1 MSKYL
6 AGIDVGGT
14 NIKVGLFDFD
24 MNLVCKGSVETF
36 AETGAEEIIG
46 RIAGAV
52 EGLLEQCGGG
62 LSELAAAGVGTPG
75 PADYK
80 AGILYSLANMPGF
93 KDVPVKRMVGEALQC
108 PVGFDNDANVAC
120 LGEFVSGAGSD
131 VDDMVFFTLGTGIGA
146 GVISDGKL
154 IRGCGGNGG
163 ELGHMIIFPDGRQC
177 GCGQRGCVE
186 AYASASSTAARAM
199 EEIEK
204 GASSSLKAVLDEKGA
219 ISCKDVYEHL
229 AGGDPLAKE
238 ITELTAKALGIL
250 CVNVLHFTEPERIVF
265 AGGMI
270 GSGDVLLD
278 GIKRHFADQI
288 WELKQETVEICFATL
303 GGDAGIVGAAALG
316 KEALGL

>member
-1 MSKYL
+1 LPYGDVRRV
-6 AGIDVGGT
+6 GI
-14 NIKVGLFDFD
+14 
-24 MNLVCKGSVETF
+24 
-36 AETGAEEIIG
+36 
-46 RIAGAV
+46 
-52 EGLLEQCGGG
+52 
-62 LSELAAAGVGTPG
+62 SELAAAGIGTPG

-93 KDVPVKRMVGEALQC
+93 KDVPVKRMVSEALQC

-120 LGEFVSGAGSD
+120 LGEFVSGAGAD

-163 ELGHMIIFPDGRQC
+163 ELGHMIVFPDGRLC

-186 AYASASSTAARAM
+186 AYASASSTAARAT
-199 EEIEK
+199 EQIEN
-204 GASSSLKAVLDEKGA
+204 GAESSLKAVLEQNGA

-229 AGGDPLAKE
+229 AGGDVLAKE
-238 ITELTAKALGIL
+238 ITETTAKVLGIL

-270 GSGDVLLD
+270 GAGEVLLD
-278 GIKRHFADQI
+278 GIKMNFDEQI
-288 WELKQETVEICFATL
+288 WGLKKEMVEICFASL
-303 GGDAGIVGAAALG
+303 GGDAGVVGAAALG
-316 KEALGL
+316 KEQLGL